1 MDARK
6 NKQRRQ
12 QQNEYYTLKEIER
25 LVEQLNY
32 ETVKIEIVM
41 PHDKVLMLEKTKHR
55 PIGFDVSGKP
65 GSRAAGNSSQYKGQH
80 LDRLPKGATAR
91 VALEGKQ
98 TTTQLKRRL
107 LRVSSL
113 SINLYHAGGTQ

>member
-32 ETVKIEIVM
+32 ETVKIEITM
-41 PHDKVLMLEKTKHR
+41 PHDKVLTLEKTKHR
-55 PIGFDVSGKP
+55 PIGF
-65 GSRAAGNSSQYKGQH
+65 
-80 LDRLPKGATAR
+80 
-91 VALEGKQ
+91 
-98 TTTQLKRRL
+98 
-107 LRVSSL
+107 
-113 SINLYHAGGTQ
+113 

>member
-1 MDARK
+1 MDTRK

-41 PHDKVLMLEKTKHR
+41 PHDKVLTLEKTKHR
-55 PIGFDVSGKP
+55 PIGF
-65 GSRAAGNSSQYKGQH
+65 
-80 LDRLPKGATAR
+80 
-91 VALEGKQ
+91 
-98 TTTQLKRRL
+98 
-107 LRVSSL
+107 
-113 SINLYHAGGTQ
+113 

>member
-41 PHDKVLMLEKTKHR
+41 PHDKVLMLEKTQHR
-55 PIGFDVSGKP
+55 PIGF
-65 GSRAAGNSSQYKGQH
+65 
-80 LDRLPKGATAR
+80 
-91 VALEGKQ
+91 
-98 TTTQLKRRL
+98 
-107 LRVSSL
+107 
-113 SINLYHAGGTQ
+113 

>member
-1 MDARK
+1 MDTRK
-6 NKQRRQ
+6 NKQKQR

-55 PIGFDVSGKP
+55 PIGF
-65 GSRAAGNSSQYKGQH
+65 
-80 LDRLPKGATAR
+80 LT
-91 VALEGKQ
+91 
-98 TTTQLKRRL
+98 
-107 LRVSSL
+107 
-113 SINLYHAGGTQ
+113 

>member
-41 PHDKVLMLEKTKHR
+41 PHDKVLML
-55 PIGFDVSGKP
+55 
-65 GSRAAGNSSQYKGQH
+65 
-80 LDRLPKGATAR
+80 
-91 VALEGKQ
+91 
-98 TTTQLKRRL
+98 
-107 LRVSSL
+107 
-113 SINLYHAGGTQ
+113 